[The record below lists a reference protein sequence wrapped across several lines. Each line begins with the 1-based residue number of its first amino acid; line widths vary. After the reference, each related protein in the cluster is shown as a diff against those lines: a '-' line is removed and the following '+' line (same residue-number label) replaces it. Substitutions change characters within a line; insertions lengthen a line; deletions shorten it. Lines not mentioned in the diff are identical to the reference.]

1 MYDDKYIGNN
11 IYFIDQTFKKIFKTT
26 NGFINH
32 TMVYDGTSTLS
43 NMNIVNSGLSK
54 DYLYIFN
61 TSPFGNSKVYQL
73 KRSNDSS
80 TFTQMTGLGT
90 PTQNTIIDSS
100 AKYNSNEIYLLAYS
114 NSPASISIRKTKEN
128 STDYT
133 GTYIND
139 NNSSSTDSWV
149 SNVPIGF
156 PMMWKN
162 NITVTPGQT
171 FNVFLAG
178 GDGHAIFRWGTG
190 SSIKL

>member
-1 MYDDKYIGNN
+1 MLIPFFTLQTELTIVYIISPPSLYDDKYIGNN

-32 TMVYDGTSTLS
+32 TMVYDGSSELS
-43 NMNIVNSGLSK
+43 GMNIVNSGLSK

-114 NSPASISIRKTKEN
+114 NSPASI
-128 STDYT
+128 
-133 GTYIND
+133 
-139 NNSSSTDSWV
+139 
-149 SNVPIGF
+149 
-156 PMMWKN
+156 
-162 NITVTPGQT
+162 
-171 FNVFLAG
+171 
-178 GDGHAIFRWGTG
+178 
-190 SSIKL
+190 

>member
-1 MYDDKYIGNN
+1 
-11 IYFIDQTFKKIFKTT
+11 
-26 NGFINH
+26 
-32 TMVYDGTSTLS
+32 MVYDGSSELS
-43 NMNIVNSGLSK
+43 GMNIVNSGLSK

-114 NSPASISIRKTKEN
+114 NSPDSISIRKTKEN

-139 NNSSSTDSWV
+139 NNSNSTDSWV

-171 FNVFLAG
+171 FNVFLTG

-190 SSIKL
+190 NAIRV

>member
-1 MYDDKYIGNN
+1 
-11 IYFIDQTFKKIFKTT
+11 
-26 NGFINH
+26 
-32 TMVYDGTSTLS
+32 MVYDGSSELS
-43 NMNIVNSGLSK
+43 GMNIVNSGLSK

-139 NNSSSTDSWV
+139 NNSNSTDSWV

-171 FNVFLAG
+171 FNVFLTG